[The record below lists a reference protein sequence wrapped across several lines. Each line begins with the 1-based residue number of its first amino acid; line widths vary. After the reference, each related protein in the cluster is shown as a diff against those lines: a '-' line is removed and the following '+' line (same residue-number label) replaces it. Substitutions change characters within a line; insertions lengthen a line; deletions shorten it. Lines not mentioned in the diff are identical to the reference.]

1 MPLTI
6 STSNTPATGPILD
19 SPAMI
24 AQLVQRHG
32 TPVPSGSTA
41 VGITVPMIRTDQT
54 GLQYQTRN
62 HDTEFLFN
70 TGTLRLTLSQEIHMS
85 NDLSDCTREVWVEHE
100 RKHVRDN
107 EQILTRMDAA
117 LRADPQFAA
126 ILVNPTQWRPRSQ
139 FQATQQTIQARVAE
153 VFARLTRAAVQ
164 ALDTPAEY
172 AETERQVRA
181 RCNP

>member
-1 MPLTI
+1 
-6 STSNTPATGPILD
+6 
-19 SPAMI
+19 
-24 AQLVQRHG
+24 
-32 TPVPSGSTA
+32 
-41 VGITVPMIRTDQT
+41 MIRTDQT

-62 HDTEFLFN
+62 NGNEFLFN

-85 NDLSDCTREVWVEHE
+85 SDLSDCARGVWVEHE

-107 EQILTRMDAA
+107 EQIMTRMDAA
-117 LRADPQFAA
+117 LRADLQFAA

-153 VFARLTRAAVQ
+153 VFTRLTRAAVQ

-172 AETERQVRA
+172 AETERLVSA